1 MAKDDQPYAVPRL
14 VRRVWNPLRIYC
26 ALYLATVERS
36 HWPGVQNAFTI
47 PGHWRQAPVRIQSDH
62 LAQWCPRGAYT
73 DVFTGRQKLAFAR
86 RLGNNWQDLADYFDI
101 PADQRYSFA
110 SGREPQGVW
119 EWLEAR
125 QRLPELLEALTYI
138 ERADIVVEVL
148 APPATSASAPRGTW
162 QGSPFPGLR
171 HFTPDDAAVFFGR
184 SQETAELLTRLQQ
197 ERFIAVV
204 GASGSGKSS
213 LVAAGVLPR
222 LHEIPGGQYW
232 QWVRLTPGDP
242 GDDPFVA
249 LAVKLAPSL
258 EQHGLTGRDIASK
271 LRASGDLAALAEL
284 FLAGRPAEAELLLF
298 IDQFEE
304 LFTLTAPEHHRR
316 FIAMLARVAR
326 SPRLRTVLTLR
337 ADFYHR
343 CVDYPSLAALLRAG
357 TFPLAAPD
365 LPALLEMI
373 TGPAAV
379 AGLTF
384 QDSLPSSILHDT
396 GSDPGA
402 LALLAFALAELY
414 AACQPG
420 TTLTRAAYDSFG
432 GVQGAIAKRADTT
445 YGALEEVAQGAFGEV
460 FKELVEVDPERGI
473 PTRKRA
479 PLAHFARTPAARQ
492 LIDRFAAKEA
502 RLLVCDD
509 PVRSDAM
516 VEVAHEALLTSWGQ
530 LHAWILERFDDLRL
544 LRQVQREA
552 EEWERHGYPEGHLW
566 RHERLQPVYAMCQ
579 RLQPTL
585 SATVQAFIR
594 SEAERLLEELD
605 KPTTSHQRRASIGD
619 RLADISDPRP
629 GVGLNSDG
637 LPEFVWLPVPG
648 GEMTLEYNAGTFTV
662 QPFTISKYPVTW
674 AQYRSFLEAQ
684 DGYCQRRWWRG
695 LAERQARPSEQYRQQ
710 ENHPAETVSWYDAVA
725 FYRWLSARLGYEVRL
740 PTEWEWQ
747 QAATGGDPS
756 RQYPWGVDED
766 PAYAN
771 TWESHLG
778 RTTAVGVYPQGA
790 SPVGALDMSGN
801 VWEWCLNEYDRPQHT
816 GLSGTARRV
825 VRGGSCGNVQLF
837 NAQFLARTL
846 SRSSSVPVNRAYDLG
861 LRVVRSSPS
870 LA

>member
-1 MAKDDQPYAVPRL
+1 
-14 VRRVWNPLRIYC
+14 
-26 ALYLATVERS
+26 
-36 HWPGVQNAFTI
+36 
-47 PGHWRQAPVRIQSDH
+47 
-62 LAQWCPRGAYT
+62 
-73 DVFTGRQKLAFAR
+73 VFTGRQKLAFAR
-86 RLGNNWQDLADYFDI
+86 RLENNWQDLADYFDM
-101 PADQRYSFA
+101 PSDQRHSFA
-110 SGREPQGVW
+110 PGREPQGVW

-125 QRLPELLEALTYI
+125 QRLPELLDALRYI
-138 ERADIVVEVL
+138 DRADIVVEVL
-148 APPATSASAPRGTW
+148 APPATPASAPGVTW

-171 HFTPDDAAVFFGR
+171 PFTPDDATIFFGR
-184 SQETAELLTRLQQ
+184 NQETTELLARVQR
-197 ERFIAVV
+197 ERFVAVV

-222 LHEIPGGQYW
+222 LHEIPSGQHW

-249 LAVKLAPSL
+249 LAVKLAPTL
-258 EQHGLTGRDIASK
+258 ERHGLNGRTIADR
-271 LRASGDLAALAEL
+271 LRASGDLAALVEL
-284 FLAGRPAEAELLLF
+284 FLAGRPAAAELLLF

-316 FIAMLARVAR
+316 FIAMLARAAQ
-326 SPRLRTVLTLR
+326 SSRLRTVLTLR

-343 CVDYPSLAALLRAG
+343 CVDSLDLAALLRAG
-357 TFPLAAPD
+357 SFPLAAPD

-384 QDSLPSSILHDT
+384 QDGLAGRILRDT

-414 AACQPG
+414 EACQPDA
-420 TTLTRAAYDSFG
+420 TLTRIAYDSFG
-432 GVQGAIAKRADTT
+432 GVQGAIARRAETT
-445 YGALEEVAQGAFGEV
+445 YGALTEAAQGAFGEV

-479 PLAHFARTPAARQ
+479 PLAHFTGAPAARH
-492 LIDRFAAKEA
+492 LIDRFVEA
-502 RLLVCDD
+502 RLLVCGD
-509 PVRSDAM
+509 PAVSNAV
-516 VEVAHEALLTSWGQ
+516 VEVAHEALLTSWSQ
-530 LHAWILERFDDLRL
+530 LHEWILERFDDLRL

-552 EEWERHGYPEGHLW
+552 EEWERRGYPEVHLW
-566 RHERLQPVYAMCQ
+566 RHERLQPVYEMCQ

-585 SATVQAFIR
+585 SATVQAFSR
-594 SEAERLLEELD
+594 PEAERLLEEID
-605 KPTTSHQRRASIGD
+605 NPATSHQRRASIGD
-619 RLADISDPRP
+619 RLADIGDPRP
-629 GVGLNSDG
+629 GVGLTSAG

-648 GEMTLEYNAGTFTV
+648 GEITLEDNAGTFTV
-662 QPFTISKYPVTW
+662 QPFAISKYPVTW

-684 DGYCQRRWWRG
+684 DGYRQRRWWRG
-695 LAERQARPSEQYRQQ
+695 LAEREAQPGEQYRQQ
-710 ENHPAETVSWYDAVA
+710 DNHPAETVSWYDAVA
-725 FYRWLSARLGYEVRL
+725 FCRWLSAHLGYEVRL

-747 QAATGGDPS
+747 QAATGGDPA
-756 RQYPWGVDED
+756 REYPWGADWD

-801 VWEWCLNEYDRPQHT
+801 VWEWCLSEHDHPQRT
-816 GLSGTARRV
+816 GLSDTARRV
-825 VRGGSCGNVQLF
+825 VRGGSWGSVQDYARASCRLD
-837 NAQFLARTL
+837 NA
-846 SRSSSVPVNRAYDLG
+846 PDNRNNLLG

-870 LA
+870 FP